1 MNKDVRALKD
11 AFGKKH
17 KKKNVKKDYNRYSEE
32 NFRNWE
38 FKPKFMLKTFQC
50 V

>member
-11 AFGKKH
+11 AFGKKRT
-17 KKKNVKKDYNRYSEE
+17 KKNVKKDYNRYSKE

-38 FKPKFMLKTFQC
+38 FKPKLML
-50 V
+50 